1 MDTAIATKFIK
12 TLSVAEAPSRGRV
25 QAPGQGTKDSTPPT
39 DTFKVGTELMHG
51 GQGKLMSTTNL
62 TIITDQRRAFEG
74 DITDTT
80 TFSIRPAVEGLAP
93 PTLEDTN
100 KEVTGD
106 DKKRLRKQNKR
117 RKQHLM
123 AEQAP
128 NSQWTEHKRAVSYES
143 APLPWTREP
152 YRNSMCP
159 TGRALR
165 HPAANTLR
173 EWATFGCPTRTGRN
187 WTKDEIWEVVE
198 RGPHRSVTSPEAI
211 EHFAAEIKDKL
222 RTKQARLIAW
232 DDITDNPPPQL
243 KISPIAAIPHKS
255 KAFRSIWIC
264 LSGSG

>member
-123 AEQAP
+123 AELFQYQKYAKM
-128 NSQWTEHKRAVSYES
+128 SSSKKSRGS
-143 APLPWTREP
+143 ANWGYLSDSTIQ
-152 YRNSMCP
+152 S
-159 TGRALR
+159 GLR
-165 HPAANTLR
+165 H
-173 EWATFGCPTRTGRN
+173 
-187 WTKDEIWEVVE
+187 
-198 RGPHRSVTSPEAI
+198 RS
-211 EHFAAEIKDKL
+211 
-222 RTKQARLIAW
+222 
-232 DDITDNPPPQL
+232 
-243 KISPIAAIPHKS
+243 
-255 KAFRSIWIC
+255 
-264 LSGSG
+264 